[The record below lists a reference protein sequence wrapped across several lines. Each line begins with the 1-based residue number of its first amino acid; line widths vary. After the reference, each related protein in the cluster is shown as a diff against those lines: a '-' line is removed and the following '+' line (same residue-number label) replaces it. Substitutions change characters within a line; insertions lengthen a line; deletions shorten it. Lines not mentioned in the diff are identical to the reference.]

1 MSSPTPLGDKRLRVC
16 FAGAGA
22 ISQFHLT
29 GWTQTANVVVVAIC
43 DPLLDKARARA
54 AQFGVAN
61 VYADFTEMLE
71 REKPDAVDITTPVAT
86 HAPLTRSAAD
96 HGVHVMLQKPMTPTV
111 AEAEALVRDVGER
124 VRFMVHENYRFR
136 PHYVQMK
143 SWLDGGRIGE
153 IQHARMQVRSSSM
166 VSLTG
171 DPPPLLKRQ
180 PYLKDF
186 KRLLI
191 FEVLIHQLDV
201 LRTFLGPLTVVD
213 VQTAKV
219 NRELAGEDVA
229 VITLRSRSGLTCV
242 LDGNISA
249 AGYAPLPVDRLE
261 VLGSAGAIVYDT
273 DRLYQI
279 GSADLPI
286 AYDLQKNYQICFTSA
301 VQEFVKGLRQGSA
314 FPTDRLDNL
323 ETLKLMESCYVQAGV
338 AF

>member
-1 MSSPTPLGDKRLRVC
+1 MSRPAPLGDKRLRIG

-22 ISQFHLT
+22 ISLFHLT
-29 GWTQTANVVVVAIC
+29 GWKHTANVEVVAIC

-54 AQFGVAN
+54 AEFGVAK
-61 VYADFTEMLE
+61 VYGDFTEMLE
-71 REKPDAVDITTPVAT
+71 REKPDAVDIATPVAT
-86 HAPLTRSAAD
+86 HAPLTRIAAD
-96 HGVHVMLQKPMTPTV
+96 RGVHVMLQKPMTPTV
-111 AEAEALVRDVGER
+111 AEADALIRDVGER

-136 PHYVQMK
+136 PHYVEMK
-143 SWLDGGRIGE
+143 SWLDAGRVGE
-153 IQHARMQVRSSSM
+153 IQHARMQVRSSGM
-166 VSLTG
+166 VSLTT

-180 PYLKDF
+180 PYLKHF

-219 NRELAGEDVA
+219 NQELAGEDVA
-229 VITLRSRSGLTCV
+229 VIALRGRGGLTCV

-261 VLGSAGAIVYDT
+261 ILGSAGAAVYDT
-273 DRLYQI
+273 DRLYQV
-279 GSADLPI
+279 GSSEAPV

-323 ETLKLMESCYVQAGV
+323 ETLKLMESCYMHAGIP
-338 AF
+338 F